1 MDGKTRVSYVARSQN
16 TIDMAAL
23 LEQLSVF
30 YHVTIHVLDSEA
42 IFQKYPTGINLK
54 IYHPIEDMPGYMKGL
69 EEEVASADVVI
80 VHGLS
85 QLGSFQGVRAAL
97 RFEKPI
103 LGIMDESQP
112 TLYRNYHNIRAV
124 RRDLINNVDRWIA
137 THIQA
142 KSILLME
149 GAEEAK
155 ITMASYGVDVDKYSF
170 SAAGREKFRK
180 LAGLGSDDIVILYFG
195 ELETCY
201 RPSDLLLTLK
211 YLKMWSPEIAEKVRI
226 LFAGNGSLD
235 RDLKMQCLELGI
247 GRQVAFL
254 HNDLAALE
262 RDVYCAS
269 DFIVNLRNGD
279 VNFELPTPLQILNA
293 MACGVT
299 PILSPGSPA
308 SEWVRECG
316 VILSQDTFNDLGD
329 SLVGYLQ
336 NGTSISD
343 IKEHNTSFI
352 HKHFA
357 ASKIAKSWCSVIE
370 QELNRIS
377 DMFQRDRFAWQEF
390 ISSVGRL
397 RNEGK
402 PDAALESIEDWLCR
416 VIENPTK
423 RCEIL
428 NLKGEILVDQNQ
440 LDDATDALALAIEV
454 DASNIRS
461 YLTLGRISVLSH
473 SLEEAIAFYKRALA
487 YEPNSVEAFMGIGM
501 VYLRGKLFDQAI
513 AWMIESVKRN
523 RDNQKAVVAL
533 TQACLQNPSIKQSI
547 TAMENA
553 MEWVGDHPTV
563 MMALGQ
569 LYLRDG
575 RIEEGRKL
583 LDRAL
588 AMGQRPEILTA
599 G

>member
-16 TIDMAAL
+16 TIDMAPL
-23 LEQLSVF
+23 LEHLSIF
-30 YHVTIHVLDSEA
+30 YHVTIHVLDGDS
-42 IFQKYPTGINLK
+42 IFQIYPTGINLK

-103 LGIMDESQP
+103 LAIMDESQP

-124 RRDLINNVDRWIA
+124 RRDLIKNVERWLV
-137 THIQA
+137 THSQA
-142 KSILLME
+142 KSILVME

-155 ITMASYGVDVDKYSF
+155 ITTASYGVDIDRYSF
-170 SAAGREKFRK
+170 SQTSRERFRK
-180 LAGLGSDDIVILYFG
+180 LAGLGSNEIVILFFG
-195 ELETCY
+195 DLENCH
-201 RPSDLLLTLK
+201 RPTDLLLALK
-211 YLKMWSPEIAEKVRI
+211 YMKKRYPEFAENVRL

-235 RDLKMQCLELGI
+235 RDLKMQCLEFGI
-247 GRQVAFL
+247 GHQVAFL
-254 HNDLAALE
+254 HSDLLTLE
-262 RDVYCAS
+262 KDVFCAS
-269 DFIVNLRNGD
+269 DFIVNLRNVN
-279 VNFELPTPLQILNA
+279 VNFELPTPSQILKA

-308 SEWVRECG
+308 AEWVAENG
-316 VILSQDTFNDLGD
+316 IILSQDTFNDLAD
-329 SLVGYLQ
+329 SMFAYLQ
-336 NGTSISD
+336 KEASIWE
-343 IKEHNTSFI
+343 IKEHNAAYI
-352 HKHFA
+352 RKHYSA
-357 ASKIAKSWCSVIE
+357 AEIADFWRSVIE
-370 QELNRIS
+370 QELNRVS
-377 DMFQRDRFAWQEF
+377 DMFQRGRHAWQDF
-390 ISSVGRL
+390 GASMIQL

-402 PDAALESIEDWLCR
+402 LDAALESIEDWLCR
-416 VIENPTK
+416 MIENPSK

-428 NLKGEILVDQNQ
+428 NLKGEILVEMNR

-454 DASNIRS
+454 DSSNIRS

-487 YEPNSVEAFMGIGM
+487 YDPNSIEAFMGIGM
-501 VYLRGKLFDQAI
+501 VYLRGKLYDQAI
-513 AWMIESVKRN
+513 AWMIESVKRDRN
-523 RDNQKAVVAL
+523 NQKAIVAL
-533 TQACLQNPSIKQSI
+533 TQACLQNPLIKQSI
-547 TAMENA
+547 AAMENA
-553 MEWVGDHPTV
+553 MEWVGDHPTF

-588 AMGQRPEILTA
+588 ALGQGPDFLTA